1 MIIECI
7 PDYRQSEEWADM
19 AEKYGLA
26 FEYNE
31 FYNPEVLEDKSLT
44 EKIIGIYEGLGR
56 DTSNDTLHGAFLDI
70 TIHSS
75 DPMIR
80 NASDYRVRQSLDIAS
95 RLKCRGVVFHTNYL
109 TDFKSIPY
117 RKNWVDVNT
126 MYWDKLCS
134 EYKNINIYLEN
145 MFDES
150 PELLADVAE
159 NLKPLENF
167 GVCFDIAHAFLSNVP
182 LDTWT
187 GALTPNIKHIHINDN
202 DKLQDLHLAVGSGQ
216 IDWSILKN
224 KDLFAA
230 SPSLLLEV
238 SGMDRLLSSYQFL
251 ESINFFE
258 GEKN

>member
-19 AEKYGLA
+19 ADKYGLA

-31 FYNPEVLEDKSLT
+31 FFNPEVLEDKDLT
-44 EKIIGIYEGLGR
+44 EKIIGVYEGLGR

-75 DPMIR
+75 DPLIR

-95 RLKCRGVVFHTNYL
+95 RLNCRGVVFHTNYL

-117 RKNWVDVNT
+117 RKNWVDINT

-159 NLKPLENF
+159 NLKQVDNF

-224 KDLFAA
+224 KELFAA
-230 SPSLLLEV
+230 SPSLLIEV

-258 GEKN
+258 